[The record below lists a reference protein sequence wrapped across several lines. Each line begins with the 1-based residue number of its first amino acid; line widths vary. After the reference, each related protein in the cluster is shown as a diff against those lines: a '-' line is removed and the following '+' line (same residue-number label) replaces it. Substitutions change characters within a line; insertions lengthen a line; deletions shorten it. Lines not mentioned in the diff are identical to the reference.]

1 MHYDR
6 RSFDGLQLNVVGKFA
21 AFAML
26 AVGVSFPAPAA
37 AQQPGQKTFP
47 FAADATKA
55 LVEALQADDQSAL
68 LSILGPDAKDIIS
81 SGDEVE
87 DKNDR
92 DLFVQ
97 KLPGRCIAWSPSRWR
112 DHALHRAG
120 KLAIADSP
128 CAQSWCFGTS
138 IPPQPSKKFFTEEL
152 GQRTCA
158 NSSVSRTG

>member
-97 KLPGRCIAWSPSRWR
+97 KYQEMHRMVTEPMERPRSTSGRKTG
-112 DHALHRAG
+112 HRRFPLCT
-120 KLAIADSP
+120 KLVL
-128 CAQSWCFGTS
+128 GTS

-152 GQRTCA
+152 GQTNLR
-158 NSSVSRTG
+158 